1 MVGETQRDRAI
12 NPVLGL
18 LAGFEGGSGVFL
30 QQGKM
35 LYGQRGDLADWQ
47 HAYAVQG
54 WTVGQSRHQAFS
66 SGMSV
71 EIESGLETVRGRA
84 IAR

>member
-1 MVGETQRDRAI
+1 MVGRHRFPGA
-12 NPVLGL
+12 PAAVSRGVL
-18 LAGFEGGSGVFL
+18 L
-30 QQGKM
+30 QQRKM
-35 LYGQRGDLADWQ
+35 LGGQRGDLADRQ